1 MSTAPSPDTHLIRE
15 MSITHNEFFRL
26 LPRAVNDAAVARQG
40 NRITITTGTGLVKI
54 TLAPETVRKLAILEF
69 PVTEVTIEFNGFS
82 ASERAAFL
90 ARFDLAYQKGG
101 G

>member
-1 MSTAPSPDTHLIRE
+1 MSSHLIRE

-40 NRITITTGTGLVKI
+40 NRINITTGTGLVKI
-54 TLAPETVRKLAILEF
+54 TLAPETVRKLAMLEF
-69 PVTEVTIEFNGFS
+69 PVTEVTIEFNGLN
-82 ASERAAFL
+82 ASERAVFL

>member
-1 MSTAPSPDTHLIRE
+1 
-15 MSITHNEFFRL
+15 MSITHKEFFRL
-26 LPRAVNDAAVARQG
+26 LPRAVNNAVLARQG
-40 NRITITTGTGLVKI
+40 NNVDITTSAGLVKI
-54 TLAPETVRKLAILEF
+54 TLSPETVRKLAIMEF
-69 PVTEVTIEFNGFS
+69 PVTEVTIEFSGFS